1 MKNEKVNKIVI
12 AALILVTITM
22 ISAGCID
29 KDKEEMEEI
38 KTVVVY
44 VNTQDVAFN
53 QYGAL
58 GAAFDLKADK
68 KIENVIVFYG
78 PGGIEMTKKGSLAKY
93 KLTPAIKEV
102 IAGQYDSL
110 TADVLPDNLEL
121 LARFLHTEL
130 GVDFYCCGSFNA
142 VMENVTDI
150 DKVED
155 VEDFITPLKIPDAVG
170 AGLNADRTIFL

>member
-1 MKNEKVNKIVI
+1 MEK
-12 AALILVTITM
+12 
-22 ISAGCID
+22 
-29 KDKEEMEEI
+29 I

-93 KLTPAIKEV
+93 ELTPAIKEV

-110 TADVLPDNLEL
+110 TADMLPDNLEL
-121 LARFLHTEL
+121 LARYLNSEL
-130 GVDFYCCGSFNA
+130 GVQFYCCGTFNA
-142 VMENVTDI
+142 VMEGVSNI

-155 VEDFITPLKIPDAVG
+155 IEDFITPLKIPDALG
-170 AGLNADRTIFL
+170 AGLGADRIIFL

>member
-1 MKNEKVNKIVI
+1 MNKIVI
-12 AALILVTITM
+12 VALILVAIAM

-53 QYGAL
+53 QYAAL
-58 GAAFDLKADK
+58 GVAFDLKADK
-68 KIENVIVFYG
+68 NIENVIVFYG

-93 KLTPAIKEV
+93 ELTPAIKEV

-110 TADVLPDNLEL
+110 TADMLPDNLEQ
-121 LARFLHTEL
+121 LARYLNSVL
-130 GVDFYCCGSFNA
+130 GVQFYSCGSFNA
-142 VMENVTDI
+142 VMEGVTSI
-150 DKVED
+150 EGVKD
-155 VEDFITPLKIPDAVG
+155 VEDFITPLRILDAVG
-170 AGLNADRTIFL
+170 AGLGADKIIFL

>member
-58 GAAFDLKADK
+58 GVAFDLKADK
-68 KIENVIVFYG
+68 NIENVIVFYG

-93 KLTPAIKEV
+93 ELTLAIKET
-102 IAGQYDSL
+102 IANQYPSL
-110 TADVLPDNLEL
+110 TADALPDNLEL
-121 LARFLHTEL
+121 LARYLNSEL
-130 GVDFYCCGSFNA
+130 GVQFYSCGTFNA
-142 VMENVTDI
+142 VMEGVRYI
-150 DKVED
+150 ED
-155 VEDFITPLKIPDAVG
+155 VRGVEDFITPLKIPDAVG